1 MDELGINRGFSPHFS
16 PSRNLST
23 CENQQQL
30 YIHLPN
36 HGFRMI
42 RIDEAADVRAIVNS
56 LVGSMSTSG
65 GTKPNPQFY
74 ALRLRHMISKE
85 ILWLPLSECFDISW
99 TKLLINFLDV
109 DIFFILATP
118 TRQVIDYI
126 SNESCSNI
134 NCPCFVR
141 TSPTISDKL
150 QHESKEN
157 VPIGNSNCVWKIELR
172 VRYIPKSLNEFLERD
187 KISMNFY
194 FNQVKDDF
202 IQANLPNIEQD
213 VAVQL
218 CCLSIRHYYKDAR
231 SSNDRKQHLDYIEK
245 EIGFSNFVPK
255 SVIDTIKHKNLKKL
269 VQNQYK
275 KVYQLNDTEYIIK
288 YFELLGTI
296 FDFDHEKFVVSLGQW
311 NIAIDLIIGFNLG
324 ISYLTHA
331 QAKPTKVTDFVNIL
345 SLRTSLLP
353 ILQQSTITNSS
364 NSSKGLQTS
373 KSNDSN
379 VSQTGSSSCGCTA
392 IKSQLRIQVDGNT
405 EDLAITCN
413 GVNTAD
419 GIADLVD
426 GYCKIFNEVN
436 ASVWDRTT
444 TPINSNS
451 LEKKHPMMMHSMLW
465 DNSLDNCGSLPRIPL
480 LSDDYSELH
489 NQLPEVDEEGDY
501 STPTARNYELHRTQI
516 VHSEII
522 GVGQFGDVYIG
533 TCKIIRSASKK
544 DPSNVRED
552 VIPVAIKTCKADV
565 DLKTSE
571 KFLEEACKLSAL
583 QHMIAN

>member
-1 MDELGINRGFSPHFS
+1 M
-16 PSRNLST
+16 
-23 CENQQQL
+23 
-30 YIHLPN
+30 
-36 HGFRMI
+36 
-42 RIDEAADVRAIVNS
+42 
-56 LVGSMSTSG
+56 
-65 GTKPNPQFY
+65 
-74 ALRLRHMISKE
+74 
-85 ILWLPLSECFDISW
+85 
-99 TKLLINFLDV
+99 
-109 DIFFILATP
+109 
-118 TRQVIDYI
+118 
-126 SNESCSNI
+126 
-134 NCPCFVR
+134 
-141 TSPTISDKL
+141 
-150 QHESKEN
+150 
-157 VPIGNSNCVWKIELR
+157 WKIELR
-172 VRYIPKSLNEFLERD
+172 VRYIPKSLAEFLERD

-202 IQANLPNIEQD
+202 IQANLSNIEQD

-245 EIGFSNFVPK
+245 EIGFSSFVPK

-269 VQNQYK
+269 VRDQYK
-275 KVYQLNDTEYIIK
+275 KVYLLNDTEYILK
-288 YFELLGTI
+288 YFELLGSI

-311 NIAIDLIIGFNLG
+311 NIAIDLIIGYNLG

-331 QAKPTKVTDFVNIL
+331 QAKPTKVTDFANIL
-345 SLRTSLLP
+345 SLRTGILP
-353 ILQQSTITNSS
+353 ILQQSAITNSS
-364 NSSKGLQTS
+364 NSGKSLQNS

-379 VSQTGSSSCGCTA
+379 ISQSDSACGCNA
-392 IKSQLRIQVDGNT
+392 IKSQLRIQVDGNS

-436 ASVWDRTT
+436 QSVWDRSV

-451 LEKKHPMMMHSMLW
+451 LEKKNQMHSSMYRENTQENF
-465 DNSLDNCGSLPRIPL
+465 DSLPRIPI

-489 NQLPEVDEEGDY
+489 NAMLEIDEEGDY
-501 STPTARNYELHRTQI
+501 STPTARNYELHRSQI
-516 VHSEII
+516 IHSEII

-533 TCKIIRSASKK
+533 TCKILRSASKK

-552 VIPVAIKTCKADV
+552 VVPVAIKTCKADV

-571 KFLEEACKLSAL
+571 KFLEEACKWIWICVIQFNLIYL
-583 QHMIAN
+583 L

>member
-1 MDELGINRGFSPHFS
+1 
-16 PSRNLST
+16 
-23 CENQQQL
+23 
-30 YIHLPN
+30 
-36 HGFRMI
+36 
-42 RIDEAADVRAIVNS
+42 
-56 LVGSMSTSG
+56 MSSSAG

-74 ALRLRHMISKE
+74 ALRLRHIISKE
-85 ILWLPLSECFDISW
+85 ILWLPLSKSSFVFTRSNESHS
-99 TKLLINFLDV
+99 LLHL
-109 DIFFILATP
+109 LATP

-134 NCPCFVR
+134 NCPSFVKS
-141 TSPTISDKL
+141 SPTISDRS
-150 QHESKEN
+150 QPDSKEN
-157 VPIGNSNCVWKIELR
+157 VPLGNSNCVWKIELR
-172 VRYIPKSLNEFLERD
+172 VRFIPKSLEEFLERD

-202 IQANLPNIEQD
+202 IQANLPNIDQD
-213 VAVQL
+213 AAVQL

-269 VQNQYK
+269 VQSQYK
-275 KVYQLNDTEYIIK
+275 KVYLLNDTEYILK

-311 NIAIDLIIGFNLG
+311 NIAIDLIIGFNMG

-331 QAKPTKVTDFVNIL
+331 QAKPTKVTDFENIL
-345 SLRTSLLP
+345 SLRTSLLLLP
-353 ILQQSTITNSS
+353 ILQQSTFTSS
-364 NSSKGLQTS
+364 STSGKSLQTS

-379 VSQTGSSSCGCTA
+379 ISSQIETTCGCHA
-392 IKSQLRIQVDGNT
+392 IKSQLRLQVDGNS

-426 GYCKIFNEVN
+426 GYCKIFNEN
-436 ASVWDRTT
+436 NLSVWDRSA

-451 LEKKHPMMMHSMLW
+451 LEKKSGGMHHAMSGE
-465 DNSLDNCGSLPRIPL
+465 NTQEAFESLPKLPIL
-480 LSDDYSELH
+480 FDDYSELH
-489 NQLPEVDEEGDY
+489 GVLNEVDEEGDY
-501 STPTARNYELHRTQI
+501 STPTVRNYELHRGQI
-516 VHSEII
+516 VLSEII
-522 GVGQFGDVYIG
+522 GVGQFGDVFIG
-533 TCKIIRSASKK
+533 QCKIMRSASKK
-544 DPSNVRED
+544 DPTNVRED
-552 VIPVAIKTCKADV
+552 VVPVAIKTCKAEA

-571 KFLEEACKLSAL
+571 KFLEEACKPSVTTPRKL
-583 QHMIAN
+583 N

>member
-1 MDELGINRGFSPHFS
+1 
-16 PSRNLST
+16 
-23 CENQQQL
+23 
-30 YIHLPN
+30 
-36 HGFRMI
+36 
-42 RIDEAADVRAIVNS
+42 
-56 LVGSMSTSG
+56 
-65 GTKPNPQFY
+65 
-74 ALRLRHMISKE
+74 
-85 ILWLPLSECFDISW
+85 
-99 TKLLINFLDV
+99 
-109 DIFFILATP
+109 
-118 TRQVIDYI
+118 
-126 SNESCSNI
+126 
-134 NCPCFVR
+134 
-141 TSPTISDKL
+141 
-150 QHESKEN
+150 
-157 VPIGNSNCVWKIELR
+157 
-172 VRYIPKSLNEFLERD
+172 
-187 KISMNFY
+187 MNFY

-213 VAVQL
+213 TAVQL

-275 KVYQLNDTEYIIK
+275 KIYALNDTEYILK

-296 FDFDHEKFVVSLGQW
+296 FDFDHEKFVVTLGQW
-311 NIAIDLIIGFNLG
+311 NIAIDLIIGYNMG

-331 QAKPTKVTDFVNIL
+331 QAKPTKVTDFENIL
-345 SLRTSLLP
+345 SLRTTLLP
-353 ILQQSTITNSS
+353 ILHQSSITNSS
-364 NSSKGLQTS
+364 ASSKSLQNS

-379 VSQTGSSSCGCTA
+379 ISQSGSVCGCST

-426 GYCKIFNEVN
+426 GYCKIFNENIV
-436 ASVWDRTT
+436 SVWDRTA

-451 LEKKHPMMMHSMLW
+451 LEKKNPFQ
-465 DNSLDNCGSLPRIPL
+465 NSVFRENSQELFDSLPRIPI

-489 NQLPEVDEEGDY
+489 GVLPEVDEEGDY
-501 STPTARNYELHRTQI
+501 STPTARNYELHRSQI

-533 TCKIIRSASKK
+533 TCVIMRSASKK
-544 DPSNVRED
+544 DPANVRED
-552 VIPVAIKTCKADV
+552 VVPVAIKTCKADV

-571 KFLEEACKLSAL
+571 KFLEEACKLIDDLDEPHLIAL
-583 QHMIAN
+583 DCFRCNAKVRASSYHQIDWYL